1 MTPSWSLGI
10 DALLALLL
18 IGTIVMAVRLD
29 GALRVIRRDR
39 GVFEALIVNL
49 SSATESVK
57 LGIQALREEADRAAR
72 HIEQRSQEADK
83 MATDLSFL
91 IEAAD
96 RAGAR
101 LEERFRS
108 VRPLVTVPVRESK
121 SVRIARKLRAGREI
135 PKRRKDEVSIEAP
148 TSVSTSGPKIESP
161 PLPILTEAQPALAG
175 QGSRLGSL
183 FGQAG
188 ITTRRRS
195 QAVGATSSETVV
207 GSDMLEVS
215 RHVAPTKKMG

>member
-1 MTPSWSLGI
+1 MTPGWNLGI

-49 SSATESVK
+49 SSATESVR

-72 HIEQRSQEADK
+72 HIGQRSHEADK

-96 RAGAR
+96 RAGVK
-101 LEERFRS
+101 LEERFRL
-108 VRPLVTVPVRESK
+108 VRPLVPVPARESK
-121 SVRIARKLRAGREI
+121 SVRIARKLRAGGVIR
-135 PKRRKDEVSIEAP
+135 KRRQGEAAIEAP
-148 TSVSTSGPKIESP
+148 TPVSTFAPKVESP
-161 PLPILTEAQPALAG
+161 PRPVPAGVPSALAG
-175 QGSRLGSL
+175 QGARLGSL

-188 ITTRRRS
+188 ITTRRRN
-195 QAVGATSSETVV
+195 QAVVETSPETVV
-207 GSDMLEVS
+207 GSDMIEASQHL
-215 RHVAPTKKMG
+215 APTKRTG